1 MPRRYINLS
10 EVTSIRN
17 IYKFGDILV
26 PDTGQI
32 YYDTILTFLSM
43 INNKNIIIPKS
54 SIENEDILNYNKLVN
69 FMKDYPDIYTNEMIN
84 GVQEIIKNHILD
96 VDISTAVKLTKENK
110 FKYKFYLILRDAR
123 NEPRVL
129 TRPSFFMICWQ

>member
-1 MPRRYINLS
+1 MPRRSINLS

-43 INNKNIIIPKS
+43 INNKHIIIPKS
-54 SIENEDILNYNKLVN
+54 SIENEDILNCNKLLN
-69 FMKDYPDIYTNEMIN
+69 FMKDYPDIYTNEMMN
-84 GVQEIIKNHILD
+84 GVQKIINNNILD
-96 VDISTAVKLTKENK
+96 VDIATAVKLTKENSLN
-110 FKYKFYLILRDAR
+110 KYSI
-123 NEPRVL
+123 
-129 TRPSFFMICWQ
+129 

>member
-1 MPRRYINLS
+1 MPRISINPN
-10 EVTSIRN
+10 EVISIQN

-43 INNKNIIIPKS
+43 INNQNIIIPKS

-84 GVQEIIKNHILD
+84 GVQEIINNNILD
-96 VDISTAVKLTKENK
+96 VSIPTAVKLTKENSLN
-110 FKYKFYLILRDAR
+110 KYSI
-123 NEPRVL
+123 
-129 TRPSFFMICWQ
+129 

>member
-1 MPRRYINLS
+1 MPRRTINLS
-10 EVTSIRN
+10 EVISIRN

-84 GVQEIIKNHILD
+84 GVQEIINNNILD
-96 VDISTAVKLTKENK
+96 VSISTAVKLTKENSLNT
-110 FKYKFYLILRDAR
+110 YSI
-123 NEPRVL
+123 
-129 TRPSFFMICWQ
+129 

>member
-26 PDTGQI
+26 PDTGQV

-43 INNKNIIIPKS
+43 INNKNIILPKS

-69 FMKDYPDIYTNEMIN
+69 FMNDYPDIYTNEMIN
-84 GVQEIIKNHILD
+84 GVQEINNNILD
-96 VDISTAVKLTKENK
+96 VSIPTAVKLTKENSLN
-110 FKYKFYLILRDAR
+110 KYSI
-123 NEPRVL
+123 
-129 TRPSFFMICWQ
+129 

>member
-1 MPRRYINLS
+1 MPRRSINLS

-43 INNKNIIIPKS
+43 INIKNIIIPKS

-69 FMKDYPDIYTNEMIN
+69 CMKDYPDIYI
-84 GVQEIIKNHILD
+84 
-96 VDISTAVKLTKENK
+96 
-110 FKYKFYLILRDAR
+110 YK
-123 NEPRVL
+123 
-129 TRPSFFMICWQ
+129 